1 MKFITTRRHCS
12 FSLKVVENHIIQ
24 NCNQNLPSG
33 LGGCDEIN
41 AQIAPTSKGLRDGLN
56 NEGIEFSMPL
66 SLNKRRSSTNAAS
79 TSSSSFSAATSGGTA
94 AEAAA
99 ALVDD
104 DLEAEEEDLESTAA
118 SNWLES
124 MGIDKSKFPTLN
136 PQRVSLA
143 QDNFKVVDGRPESLV
158 EIEGQRRA
166 HCSGLDSQ

>member
-1 MKFITTRRHCS
+1 
-12 FSLKVVENHIIQ
+12 
-24 NCNQNLPSG
+24 
-33 LGGCDEIN
+33 
-41 AQIAPTSKGLRDGLN
+41 
-56 NEGIEFSMPL
+56 MPL

-79 TSSSSFSAATSGGTA
+79 TSSSSFSAATSGGAIA
-94 AEAAA
+94 ADAAVA
-99 ALVDD
+99 SVDD

-158 EIEGQRRA
+158 KIEGQRRA
-166 HCSGLDSQ
+166 HCSGLDSH